1 MKRAGTR
8 ASRVYYNLVV
18 GLGLV
23 TVALAAYRVA
33 GSGVGYQWLIL
44 ASLTVL
50 TGPLAF
56 PLPGIKAKIS
66 LADTLICTNLVFFGP
81 AAGALTAALD
91 GITGSLRCKTK
102 ARRLEY
108 LLFNT
113 GVMTLSA
120 ALGGEFF
127 IHALGRAAFQYN
139 PVPSGGTFLASL
151 GLLAAVYYFCN
162 TLLVA
167 AMVALDQGKDVL
179 TVWRNNF
186 TWALVNYVAA
196 SAVAGLLALVGDWIV
211 ARTMITVVVVLAAL
225 YVSIKAYIAK
235 AAEAERTPQSTAA
248 AASQSN

>member
-1 MKRAGTR
+1 MK
-8 ASRVYYNLVV
+8 RVYYSLVV

-23 TVALAAYRVA
+23 TIALAAYRVA
-33 GSGVGYQWLIL
+33 TTGVRYQWLIL
-44 ASLTVL
+44 ASLTII
-50 TGPLAF
+50 TGPLAI
-56 PLPGIKAKIS
+56 PLPGVKAKIS
-66 LADTLICTNLVFFGP
+66 LADTIICTNIVLFGP

-102 ARRLEY
+102 ARRLEF

-120 ALGGEFF
+120 ALGGEVFTRV
-127 IHALGRAAFQYN
+127 LGGAAFHAN
-139 PVPSGGTFLASL
+139 PAASGGTFLVAL
-151 GLLAAVYYFCN
+151 GLLAVLYYLTN
-162 TLLVA
+162 TLVVA

-196 SAVAGLLALVGDWIV
+196 SAVAGVLVLIGDSTM
-211 ARTMITVVVVLAAL
+211 ARTMIAVLVVLAAL

-235 AAEAERTPQSTAA
+235 AAEADRNQQAV
-248 AASQSN
+248 ASAVSKAG